1 MEGERIVVCRNIH
14 ARSLLHQ
21 CLHGHLLELHL
32 DQLDPMQHNTLPHAY
47 IVLLDLRLRCLL
59 ALARNTT
66 KVTLKA
72 KKKMHCCIEFQVCEH
87 SQDAPRTRP
96 RGRS

>member
-1 MEGERIVVCRNIH
+1 
-14 ARSLLHQ
+14 
-21 CLHGHLLELHL
+21 
-32 DQLDPMQHNTLPHAY
+32 MQHNTLLHAY

-72 KKKMHCCIEFQVCEH
+72 KKRESSCVEF
-87 SQDAPRTRP
+87 
-96 RGRS
+96 